1 MLNYNWHGASGA
13 SQKDFEAPLLR
24 NLTRL
29 IDRIRTDLKLVP
41 RIVFSSTW
49 RLQPHLIGRFY
60 RALDGVGVRAELIYS
75 NDPSTPDLGM
85 TPEGRAA
92 EISSWLQRNGTTTTN
107 PRPFIVLDDL
117 DLLFRNAM
125 AVSRDAFFVRT
136 VSYETEQATGWIRP
150 RIGLTAGRVGIA
162 LELVRRQVQDMQ
174 RGCPRGNILYHIFME
189 KSKQRQRPTRT
200 PNRQVKQV
208 QHSYAGAMVSGTLSA
223 LRNVVG

>member
-1 MLNYNWHGASGA
+1 
-13 SQKDFEAPLLR
+13 
-24 NLTRL
+24 
-29 IDRIRTDLKLVP
+29 
-41 RIVFSSTW
+41 
-49 RLQPHLIGRFY
+49 
-60 RALDGVGVRAELIYS
+60 
-75 NDPSTPDLGM
+75 M

-136 VSYETEQATGWIRP
+136 VSYEIEQAAGWIRP
-150 RIGLTAGRVGIA
+150 RIGLTADRVDIA

-174 RGCPRGNILYHIFME
+174 RGCPRDSVVYHIFME

-200 PNRQVKQV
+200 PNRQVKQM
-208 QHSYAGAMVSGTLSA
+208 QHNYAGKMVSGTLSA
-223 LRNVVG
+223 LRTVVSVAAMLK